1 MSEGP
6 VAEIE
11 RILDEMEDAD
21 DVLRAAVAALVA
33 EPDVVWAAICFLE
46 DGVLALGP
54 SAGAP
59 DDATR
64 TRVPVVFDGSL
75 VGELWVDGRPDRSV
89 LEDVAS
95 RIAPLVLIGWDTRG
109 EAWEP

>member
-1 MSEGP
+1 MSGGP

-11 RILDEMEDAD
+11 RIVDEMEDAD
-21 DVLRAAVAALVA
+21 EVLRAAVVALVA
-33 EPDVVWAAICFLE
+33 DPEIVWAGICFLE

-59 DDATR
+59 DEASR
-64 TRVPVVFDGSL
+64 TRVPVVFEGKL
-75 VGELWVDGRPDRSV
+75 VGELWADGSPDRSI
-89 LEDVAS
+89 LEDVAL
-95 RIAPLVLIGWDTRG
+95 RIAPLVLIGWDTGG

>member
-1 MSEGP
+1 MGVKKSHGHFLT
-6 VAEIE
+6 VRQRKIKRE
-11 RILDEMEDAD
+11 RRQLDGR
-21 DVLRAAVAALVA
+21 RARQ
-33 EPDVVWAAICFLE
+33 ISR
-46 DGVLALGP
+46 LGP

-75 VGELWVDGRPDRSV
+75 VGELWADGRPDRSV

-95 RIAPLVLIGWDTRG
+95 RIAPLVLIGWDTGG

>member
-1 MSEGP
+1 MSNGP
-6 VAEIE
+6 AAEIA
-11 RILDEMEDAD
+11 RILEELEDAD
-21 DVLRAAVAALVA
+21 DVLRATVAALVTDP
-33 EPDVVWAAICFLE
+33 EVVWAGICFLE

-59 DDATR
+59 DDTTR
-64 TRVPVVFDGSL
+64 MKVPVVFDGSR
-75 VGELWVDGRPDRSV
+75 VGELWVDGRPDRNV

-95 RIAPLVLIGWDTRG
+95 RIAPLVLIGWDTGG

>member
-6 VAEIE
+6 VAEIA

-21 DVLRAAVAALVA
+21 DVLRAAVATLVA
-33 EPDVVWAAICFLE
+33 DPEVVWAGICFLE
-46 DGVLALGP
+46 NGALVLGP

-59 DDATR
+59 DEAAR
-64 TRVPVVFDGSL
+64 TRVPVTFEGSL
-75 VGELWVDGRPDRSV
+75 VGELWADGRPDRTV

-95 RIAPLVLIGWDTRG
+95 RIAPLVLIGWDTGG